1 MAEER
6 VKNFQL
12 QQKSQFNQVENQEGV
27 RQLENSWDRVYWFLR
42 MLISNDKYVAVGKES
57 QLIAKITSS
66 LRLIAKDNRSAAES
80 DILALQFNASR

>member
-1 MAEER
+1 
-6 VKNFQL
+6 
-12 QQKSQFNQVENQEGV
+12 
-27 RQLENSWDRVYWFLR
+27 